1 MRSSYSLLA
10 RTRSALVPVLL
21 AVALVPAAG
30 RAQAQAGATVR
41 VAVIDVARILQ
52 ESGRGQAALEA
63 LVAFKAE
70 IDDKVAT
77 QSKEATELQT
87 RITEGSLSLSGDR
100 LAEMQRE
107 LEDKAIALQRLQ
119 DDEGRKFAAQRERSL
134 GEIETLVMP
143 LIEELGEEL
152 GFTLIFN
159 KFQSGLVFASESVD
173 ITDLVLERFDAAH
186 PPHPPVE

>member
-1 MRSSYSLLA
+1 M
-10 RTRSALVPVLL
+10 
-21 AVALVPAAG
+21 
-30 RAQAQAGATVR
+30 
-41 VAVIDVARILQ
+41 IDVARILQ

-63 LVAFKAE
+63 LVSFKVE
-70 IDDKVAT
+70 IDERVAT

-87 RITEGSLSLSGDR
+87 RISEGSLSLSGDR

-143 LIEELGEEL
+143 LIDELGEEL

-186 PPHPPVE
+186 PPGE